1 MASDEHADHQRCCAV
16 AGGRRS
22 AVLSG
27 SGVEGDTCLSTSSVG
42 ARLVDRDVG
51 IVDEVDADG
60 CKCEK

>member
-1 MASDEHADHQRCCAV
+1 M
-16 AGGRRS
+16 
-22 AVLSG
+22 LSG

-42 ARLVDRDVG
+42 ARLVDREVG